1 MKLYLLKINLVEM
14 YGVAE
19 NEEEMYVKRAEVDPS
34 FDFLP
39 ITIEEVQIPGY
50 EITVT
55 PVEEEKPKRR
65 K

>member
-1 MKLYLLKINLVEM
+1 MKLYTLRINLVEM

-19 NEEEMYVKRAEVDPS
+19 SEEDMYNKRAKVDPS

-50 EITVT
+50 EIEVKT
-55 PVEEEKPKRR
+55 VEEEKPKRR

>member
-1 MKLYLLKINLVEM
+1 MKLFTLRINLVEM

-19 NEEEMYVKRAEVDPS
+19 DEEDMFNRKHEVDPS

-50 EITVT
+50 EIEVKL
-55 PVEEEKPKRR
+55 VEEEKPKRR